1 MSIEQTR
8 EVMTRY
14 WDSEHRD
21 LSMMAPDVVFTS
33 MATGDEH
40 RGPAEVRRMLEHI
53 YHVAFDAKAETR
65 STLFGDDGAVLEADF
80 VGTHI
85 GEFAGVP
92 PTGRRVRV
100 PLCVVY
106 DLRDGRIT
114 RARVYLELPVLLR
127 QPREDPVVSAGR
139 G

>member
-1 MSIEQTR
+1 MMTVERTR

-40 RGPAEVRRMLEHI
+40 RGPGEVRRMLEHV
-53 YHVAFDAKAETR
+53 YHTAFDARAEVR
-65 STLFGDDGAVLEADF
+65 SHIFAEEQAVLEADF

-92 PTGRRVRV
+92 ATGREVRV

-106 DLRDGRIT
+106 DLKDGRIV
-114 RARVYLELPVLLR
+114 RGRVYLELPVLLQQLR
-127 QPREDPVVSAGR
+127 AERKA
-139 G
+139 